1 MKIKNIVLL
10 IVICTSSLSL
20 AQNYNDALQL
30 SEPGIYTG
38 ARALGMGNSYTA
50 LSDDFSGV
58 IFNPAGL
65 GLAKKFGMSLGI
77 NGISY
82 DNSSTIFGATSNSL
96 QNTINLSQFGFV
108 FPLPTVQG
116 SLVFAIG
123 YNRVKEF
130 NSITEFNGYNGADN
144 SMIQHMTGDVNEFVP
159 FTNDIK
165 LAYEIRDPN
174 TESYIRDTTLINGL
188 LNQSGRTRVNGNI
201 GKWSFSGAT
210 EVAKG
215 LFIGGTFNIIS
226 GSYKTDRDYF
236 EDDTKNIYGANL
248 ELVPGDNTTRDFQ
261 TFYLNDIVEWD
272 LGGWDFKVGFL
283 YNLGDILKFAGDVKF
298 PSFYN
303 IKESYYIL
311 TSSEFG
317 TNNNYDLDP
326 PYVDEVEYEIRTPYE
341 YSAGASLKLLIL
353 TVSGSAKII
362 DYRQMKFT
370 EGLGTEYRIERNKEI
385 DDLFRTAVT
394 YNIGAELKVPLLP
407 IWGRIGA
414 MYIQSPYAD
423 DPSEFDKK
431 YVTAGAGIML
441 GNIFKIDFA
450 YAYGWWNDFSDNYG
464 SNVSRI
470 QKEITVQNYFL
481 NLSTALN

>member
-1 MKIKNIVLL
+1 MKIKNIILL
-10 IVICTSSLSL
+10 IIICASSISL
-20 AQNYNDALQL
+20 AQNYNDALLL

-65 GLAKKFGMSLGI
+65 GLAKKFGLSLGV

-82 DNSSTIFGATSNSL
+82 DNSATIFGSASSSF
-96 QNTINLSQFGFV
+96 QNTMNLNQFGFV

-116 SLVFAIG
+116 SLVFALG

-130 NSITEFNGYNGADN
+130 NSVTEFNGYNSANN
-144 SMIQHMTGDVNEFVP
+144 SMIQNLTGDVNEFIP
-159 FTNDIK
+159 FT
-165 LAYEIRDPN
+165 R
-174 TESYIRDTTLINGL
+174 
-188 LNQSGRTRVNGNI
+188 
-201 GKWSFSGAT
+201 KWSFASAT
-210 EVAKG
+210 EIAKG

-226 GSYKTDRDYF
+226 GSYKRDRDYF

-272 LGGWDFKVGFL
+272 LGGWDFKLGFL

-298 PSFYN
+298 PSYYN
-303 IKESYYIL
+303 VKESYYVL

-317 TNNNYDLDP
+317 TNNNYDLNP
-326 PYVDEVEYEIRTPYE
+326 PFIDEVEYEIRTPYE
-341 YSAGASLKLLIL
+341 FSAGASLKLLIL
-353 TVSGSAKII
+353 SVSGSAKII

-394 YNIGAELKVPLLP
+394 YNLGAELKVPFLP

-423 DPSEFDKK
+423 DPTEFDKK
-431 YVTAGAGIML
+431 YLTAGAGIML

-450 YAYGWWNDFSDNYG
+450 YAYGWWDDFSDNYG
-464 SNVSRI
+464 SNISRI
-470 QKEITVQNYFL
+470 QKQVTVQNYFL

>member
-1 MKIKNIVLL
+1 MKLKNILLL
-10 IVICTSSLSL
+10 IVICASSFSL
-20 AQNYNDALQL
+20 AQNYNDALLL
-30 SEPGIYTG
+30 SQPGIYTG

-65 GLAKKFGMSLGI
+65 GLAKKFGMSLGV

-82 DNSSTIFGATSNSL
+82 DNNAKFFGDSTSTL

-116 SLVFAIG
+116 SLVFALG

-130 NSITEFNGYNGADN
+130 NSVTEFNGFNGANN

-159 FTNDIK
+159 FTNDIR
-165 LAYEIRDPN
+165 LAYEIRDPH
-174 TESYIRDTTLINGL
+174 TESYIRDTTLVSGL
-188 LNQSGRTRVNGNI
+188 LNQSGRTRVQGSIGN
-201 GKWSFSGAT
+201 WSFAGAT

-226 GSYKTDRDYF
+226 GSYKRDRDYF
-236 EDDTKNIYGANL
+236 EDDTKNNYGTNL

-261 TFYLNDIVEWD
+261 TFYLNDIIEWD
-272 LGGWDFKVGFL
+272 LGGWDFKLGFL

-298 PSFYN
+298 PSHYN

-311 TSSEFG
+311 TASEFG
-317 TNNNYDLDP
+317 TNNDYELNP

-341 YSAGASLKLLIL
+341 FSAGASLKLLIL
-353 TVSGSAKII
+353 TVSGSVKII
-362 DYRQMKFT
+362 DYTQMKFT
-370 EGLGTEYRIERNKEI
+370 EGLGAEYRIERNKEI
-385 DDLFRTAVT
+385 TDLFRTAAT
-394 YNIGAELKVPLLP
+394 YNLGAELKVPYLP

-423 DPSEFDKK
+423 DPVEFDRK
-431 YVTAGAGIML
+431 YLTVGAGIML
-441 GNIFKIDFA
+441 GNIFKIDVA
-450 YAYGWWNDFSDNYG
+450 YAYGWWDDFSDNYG
-464 SNVSRI
+464 SNVSRV
-470 QKEITVQNYFL
+470 QKDITVQNYFL
-481 NLSTALN
+481 NISTALN

>member
-1 MKIKNIVLL
+1 MKIKNIILL
-10 IVICTSSLSL
+10 IIICASSISL
-20 AQNYNDALQL
+20 AQNYNDALLL

-65 GLAKKFGMSLGI
+65 GLAKKFGLSLGV

-82 DNSSTIFGATSNSL
+82 DNSATIFGSASSSF
-96 QNTINLSQFGFV
+96 QNTMNLNQFGFV

-116 SLVFAIG
+116 SLVFALG

-130 NSITEFNGYNGADN
+130 NSVTEFNGYNSANN
-144 SMIQHMTGDVNEFVP
+144 SMIQNLTGDVNEFIP
-159 FTNDIK
+159 FTNDIR

-174 TESYIRDTTLINGL
+174 TESYLRDTTLINGL
-188 LNQSGRTRVNGNI
+188 LNQSGRTRVQGSI
-201 GKWSFSGAT
+201 GKWSFASAT
-210 EVAKG
+210 EIAKG

-226 GSYKTDRDYF
+226 GSYKRDRDYF

-272 LGGWDFKVGFL
+272 LGGWDFKLGFL

-298 PSFYN
+298 PSYYN
-303 IKESYYIL
+303 VKESYYVL

-317 TNNNYDLDP
+317 TNNNYDLNP
-326 PYVDEVEYEIRTPYE
+326 PFIDEVEYEIRTPYE
-341 YSAGASLKLLIL
+341 FSAGASLKLLIL
-353 TVSGSAKII
+353 SVSGSAKII

-394 YNIGAELKVPLLP
+394 YNLGAELKVPFLP

-423 DPSEFDKK
+423 DPTEFDKK
-431 YVTAGAGIML
+431 YLTAGAGIML

-450 YAYGWWNDFSDNYG
+450 YAYGWWDDFSDNYG
-464 SNVSRI
+464 SNISRI
-470 QKEITVQNYFL
+470 QKQVTVQNYFL